1 MTNAKSRL
9 VRIIALALAVL
20 MIVPMALVGCG
31 KDSGVDKAALDE
43 ALAAAQAAKD
53 AADKAAKD
61 AQAAIDAA
69 NKQIEDAKKDAA
81 EAKDQASKLE
91 AVLSS
96 LQNITTEKPA
106 DPSAP
111 VDTDKAVVDAHISD
125 ILNNEE
131 SEFNKLVDKYDAI
144 LAAYAEPDIVT
155 IAKLFSD
162 ASVAILRAPTV
173 DYANQLVANL
183 VATLE
188 AVPTYSERVKQAYDA
203 IDFASDKDVVDVAY
217 AYALLAKANA
227 DLAAAAPSAQ
237 AGKDAVAAEVKAI
250 AAYGEAELDLAALI
264 ATEYYRY
271 TGVEVAGADKE
282 AVEEVLYKD
291 IYDEAVDLAI
301 AAGVKALF
309 GGINDETGELEIK
322 DVVYSVTL
330 EDAVE
335 DVKDA
340 YADFALAV
348 KDEDAED
355 LYEDFCIAFV
365 GAEFILTQEGD
376 YLSAK
381 LAEAEARAAELL
393 AAYDELEEFYDDL
406 VEIVDAYYADATTA
420 YLYFDWNEEVAEVGA
435 QVEAWIEK
443 YGFEYDDANFAAM
456 LGYADAA
463 ETITNYQGFV
473 AAKAYTDALGAW
485 NAALEAIDDNDIEDA
500 LDEIADTA
508 TAGIF
513 DYAENGAAVKAL
525 VSWYYTTK
533 DANGKV
539 VNQGIEDAVVKFE
552 EIKAIKDFPAKA
564 ITTAAI
570 VELLDEV
577 DVTVAN
583 IASLK
588 TALALFEAKGG
599 YLDRIEAI
607 VKEIKDIDL
616 ANLTVESL
624 TEITATADLNALA
637 TEMKMIADTNAK
649 YGWSSKSLNYDLLPF
664 ASLDAIAASKNALVG
679 ALLEQAEVIVEKYI
693 GWAGVV
699 EDGYIKFGVDSKGR
713 DSYFKVDAVAI
724 NIYSY
729 AMINSLA
736 SVYKNIEIFNLYDV
750 LAAGEGVKVANKRG
764 EEIVFPVEQVV
775 SMFRQM
781 SDTYYYVVMNNLN
794 SATLKLR
801 NSAVANATVTSKTT
815 DNEWSAYGASESA
828 TLKGY
833 ADKWGS
839 AGLTYK
845 YPTSS
850 SENGTGNA
858 INVYATAATGDARYT
873 YVAAI
878 EAVDADNYGKID
890 KDGVKT
896 FDAAGYKKAVDQKI
910 SEYRGLWYQ
919 GKTTDYT
926 SSYLYKNTTTL
937 NTLAKDVFE
946 TALKNGL
953 WTIEAAVEVDGEDYT
968 VVVKTTDAKYQG
980 TTAWGAAPVA
990 KVTILND
997 KNKEVAGIVDGNKTY
1012 TVSFEIVGRTVVL
1025 KANDGT
1031 AAVDLATIVDNANA
1045 KNAPKYVYDITEAI
1059 QSINANNGKIGTG
1072 IKQQGGTS
1080 SNTYVLYSS
1089 TWFTAL
1095 ISALDMNGYMYE
1107 KEALMAEAAAA
1118 YTAALTAA
1126 DSNIGDQLI
1135 EKAYTEWNNT
1145 WEGTAFTA
1153 EGMRTLKVAVATIA
1167 AELNNLAAKHP
1178 ANPAN

>member
-31 KDSGVDKAALDE
+31 KDSGVDQAALDE

-91 AVLSS
+91 AALSS
-96 LQNITTEKPA
+96 LQNTTTEKPA
-106 DPSAP
+106 ATTAP

-131 SEFNKLVDKYDAI
+131 SEYNKLLVKYEAI
-144 LAAYAEPDIVT
+144 IAAYAQPDVEAL
-155 IAKLFSD
+155 AKLFSD
-162 ASVAILRAPTV
+162 ANVAILRAPTV

-183 VATLE
+183 AAALE

-217 AYALLAKANA
+217 AYALLVKANA
-227 DLAAAAPSAQ
+227 DLAAATPSAQ

-271 TGVEVAGADKE
+271 TGVEVVGADKE

-291 IYDEAVDLAI
+291 IYDEAVELAI

-309 GGINDETGELEIK
+309 GGINAETGELEIK

-348 KDEDAED
+348 KDENAED

-406 VEIVDAYYADATTA
+406 VEIVEAYYADATTA

-456 LGYADAA
+456 LGYADDA

-525 VSWYYTTK
+525 VNWYYTTK

-552 EIKAIKDFPAKA
+552 EIKAIKDFPAKE
-564 ITTAAI
+564 ISDAAI
-570 VELLDEV
+570 AELIDEI
-577 DVTVAN
+577 DVTLTN

-599 YLDRIEAI
+599 YLDQINAI

-616 ANLTVESL
+616 ENLTVESL
-624 TEITATADLNALA
+624 TEITAIADLNALA
-637 TEMKMIADTNAK
+637 AEMKMVADANAK
-649 YGWSSKSLNYDLLPF
+649 YGWSTKSLNYDLLPF
-664 ASLDAIAASKNALVG
+664 ASLDAIAASKDALVG

-699 EDGYIKFGVDSKGR
+699 EDGYIKFGTDSKGR
-713 DSYFKVDAVAI
+713 DSYFKVDTVAI

-750 LAAGEGVKVANKRG
+750 LGEGEGVKVANKRG

-781 SDTYYYVVMNNLN
+781 SDTYYYVVMNTLN
-794 SATLKLR
+794 SATCNLR
-801 NSAVANATVTSKTT
+801 NSAISNALVHSG
-815 DNEWSAYGASESA
+815 NEWTAYSAAES
-828 TLKGY
+828 TVLKGY

-850 SENGTGNA
+850 SNKGTGNA
-858 INVYATAATGDARYT
+858 INVYATATTGDARYT
-873 YVAAI
+873 YVKAI
-878 EAVDADNYGKID
+878 EAVNADNYGKVD

-910 SEYRGLWYQ
+910 AEYRVLWYQ

-926 SSYLYKNTTTL
+926 SSYIYKNTTKL
-937 NTLAKDVFE
+937 NTLTAEVFN

-968 VVVKTTDAKYQG
+968 VVVKTTDSVYQG

-997 KNKEVAGIVDGNKTY
+997 KNKEVASIVDGDKTY
-1012 TVSFEIVGRTVVL
+1012 TVSFAIEGRTVVL

-1031 AAVDLATIVDNANA
+1031 ATVNLATIVDNADA
-1045 KNAPKYVYDITEAI
+1045 KNAPKYVYDITEAVK
-1059 QSINANNGKIGTG
+1059 SINANNGKIGTG

-1080 SNTYVLYSS
+1080 SSTYVVYSS
-1089 TWFTAL
+1089 DWFTAL
-1095 ISALDMNGYMYE
+1095 VAALDMNGYMYQ

-1118 YTAALTAA
+1118 KATALAAA
-1126 DSNIGDQLI
+1126 DSIGDALI
-1135 EKAYTEWNNT
+1135 EKAYTEWHNT
-1145 WEGTAFTA
+1145 WTGTAFSA
-1153 EGMRTLKVAVATIA
+1153 EGMRTLKVAVATIT
-1167 AELNNLAAKHP
+1167 AELNNLAAEHP
-1178 ANPAN
+1178 APVAAAE